1 MRYLGATGLQ
11 LLTQLPNFLVLIAG
25 LVLALVNRR
34 LPRGPRGLLL
44 AGVAVLL
51 IGATVSLLW
60 ALTVSRS
67 LGEGWSSSELIRLGT
82 LIGLIQLVLH
92 PLGLGLVIAAAL
104 AGRRAT
110 GPDAPPPTWAGW
122 PHPPVTP
129 PAAGAPYPPAP
140 PHEPA

>member
-1 MRYLGATGLQ
+1 MRYLGNTALQ
-11 LLTQLPNFLVLIAG
+11 VLAQLPTLLVLAVG

-44 AGVAVLL
+44 GGVAVLL
-51 IGATVSLLW
+51 VGAAVSLLW
-60 ALTVSRS
+60 SLTISRS
-67 LGEGWSSSELIRLGT
+67 LGAGWSSTELIRLSM

-92 PLGLGLVIAAAL
+92 PLGLALVIAAAL

-110 GPDAPPPTWAGW
+110 GPDAPPPAWAGW
-122 PHPPVTP
+122 PYPPGTP
-129 PAAGAPYPPAP
+129 PAGAAPYPPSP

>member
-11 LLTQLPNFLVLIAG
+11 LLTQLPNVLVLIAG

-44 AGVAVLL
+44 GGVAVLL
-51 IGATVSLLW
+51 AGAAVSLLW
-60 ALTVSRS
+60 ALAVSRS
-67 LGEGWSSSELIRLGT
+67 FGDWSSSELIRLGT

-104 AGRRAT
+104 AGRRA
-110 GPDAPPPTWAGW
+110 DAPPPQSGW
-122 PHPPVTP
+122 PHPPAA
-129 PAAGAPYPPAP
+129 PAYPPR
-140 PHEPA
+140 PHQPF